1 MVMIMMGRMVHEFSQ
16 REMKILLLLMLMMK
30 LLVRMLLMQWKR
42 MLRKMMIMTTI
53 MMTTIMM
60 MMMMMMMMM
69 PAMVMVIH
77 PLQSLSPL
85 SLPPRPLPHP
95 LPLHGHTW
103 LTSHSLSDIPLPV
116 SQKNWFSLL
125 TRLNP
130 STETDWLTHIT

>member
-60 MMMMMMMMM
+60 MMMMMMMMT
-69 PAMVMVIH
+69 AMVMVIH